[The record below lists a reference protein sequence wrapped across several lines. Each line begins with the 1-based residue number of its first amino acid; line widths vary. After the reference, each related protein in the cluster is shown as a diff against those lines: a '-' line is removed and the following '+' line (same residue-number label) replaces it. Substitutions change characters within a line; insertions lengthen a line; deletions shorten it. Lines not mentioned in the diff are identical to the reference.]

1 MANDLLTLSI
11 AKSDEPFDIPT
22 LNYGRLELGKTV
34 EITVTESDGTP
45 YDLTDKDITF
55 IEKFS
60 NTGKGIII
68 DNGTASESG
77 KFIRD
82 ADSDT
87 QGKFK
92 YIFQKNAFQGS
103 GTAQFEFI
111 TNNETVDTTNPFNID
126 VHFMLPIQMNLDN
139 ATYVSD
145 LASLQAHFNG
155 VVRNASQQTDK
166 IIADLQE
173 QVQDAVQKGN
183 TNIEQQIA
191 DAKTKL
197 QNLVDDTQKQI
208 TDLTTQIQNDS
219 KQIKALQESWSSAQ
233 EQIRKVTQDQI
244 DKLQSKIDAFET
256 QYTQTLATKANKV
269 DLDATNQN
277 VAKKAD
283 QTSLTELE
291 TKVNNKADATVLA
304 NYETVSDAKYQLEAK
319 ADKASLAD
327 YETIADTDK
336 KLALKANIA
345 DTYTKQE
352 VDSAVAGAG
361 KIKSIS
367 INKGNKIE
375 PDETGNVDI
384 TTPAEPDLT
393 PYAKSIDV
401 NSELAKKADA
411 QTVNTAL
418 DTKANK
424 ADIDKVLAT
433 KANVADSYT
442 KKEIDD
448 KFANTVAASGNTK
461 SISVN
466 GGTKSS
472 PDQSGNIDI
481 KINEP
486 DLTGYAKTADVN
498 TELSKKANITDINAE
513 LAAKANKADLDA
525 TNQNVAK
532 KADQT
537 SLTELET
544 KVNNKADAT
553 VLANY
558 ETVSDAKYQLEAKAD
573 KASLADYETIADT
586 DKKLAL
592 KANIADTYTKQEVD
606 SAVAGAGKIKSI
618 SINKGNKI
626 EPDETGNVD
635 ITTPAEPDLTPY
647 AKSIDVNS
655 ELAKKADAQTV
666 NTALDTKANKADI
679 DKVLATKA
687 NVADSYTKKEID
699 DKFANTVAASGNTKS
714 ISVNGG
720 TKSSPDQSG
729 NIDIKINEPDLT
741 GYAKTADVNTELS
754 KKANITDINAELAA
768 KANTADVD
776 SALTKKGEV
785 KSVTVNGGAAIKP
798 DDSGNVAITTPKPD
812 LTAYAKTADVNAQ
825 LAAKADITD
834 VDTKLS
840 TKANSDDVTKSLAG
854 KANTTDVVPKTD
866 FTTLQNQYDALKTNY
881 DDLKSKFDDIVKQLA
896 TKATIKYFKSDQA
909 DTAKDWSGKTA
920 YGIAIIDDAL
930 ANSATDTA
938 NTSTTNSNTPV
949 TNTGK

>member
-60 NTGKGIII
+60 NTGKGMII

-145 LASLQAHFNG
+145 LAALQAHFND

-166 IIADLQE
+166 IIADLQK

-219 KQIKALQESWSSAQ
+219 KQINALQESWSSAQ

-291 TKVNNKADATVLA
+291 AKVNNKADATVLT

-424 ADIDKVLAT
+424 ADVDKVLAT

-513 LAAKANKADLDA
+513 LA
-525 TNQNVAK
+525 T
-532 KADQT
+532 
-537 SLTELET
+537 
-544 KVNNKADAT
+544 
-553 VLANY
+553 
-558 ETVSDAKYQLEAKAD
+558 
-573 KASLADYETIADT
+573 
-586 DKKLAL
+586 
-592 KANIADTYTKQEVD
+592 
-606 SAVAGAGKIKSI
+606 
-618 SINKGNKI
+618 
-626 EPDETGNVD
+626 
-635 ITTPAEPDLTPY
+635 
-647 AKSIDVNS
+647 
-655 ELAKKADAQTV
+655 
-666 NTALDTKANKADI
+666 
-679 DKVLATKA
+679 
-687 NVADSYTKKEID
+687 
-699 DKFANTVAASGNTKS
+699 
-714 ISVNGG
+714 
-720 TKSSPDQSG
+720 
-729 NIDIKINEPDLT
+729 
-741 GYAKTADVNTELS
+741 
-754 KKANITDINAELAA
+754 

-798 DDSGNVAITTPKPD
+798 DDSGNVAITTPNPD

>member
-60 NTGKGIII
+60 NTGKGMII

-77 KFIRD
+77 EFIRD
-82 ADSDT
+82 TDSDT

-103 GTAQFEFI
+103 GTAQFEFT

-145 LASLQAHFNG
+145 LAALQAHFND

-166 IIADLQE
+166 IIADLQK

-191 DAKTKL
+191 DAKAKL

-219 KQIKALQESWSSAQ
+219 KQINALQESWSSAQ

-256 QYTQTLATKANKV
+256 QYTQTLATKANKA

-304 NYETVSDAKYQLEAK
+304 NYETVSDVKSQLEAK

-411 QTVNTAL
+411 QTVNIAL

-513 LAAKANKADLDA
+513 LA
-525 TNQNVAK
+525 T
-532 KADQT
+532 
-537 SLTELET
+537 
-544 KVNNKADAT
+544 
-553 VLANY
+553 
-558 ETVSDAKYQLEAKAD
+558 
-573 KASLADYETIADT
+573 
-586 DKKLAL
+586 
-592 KANIADTYTKQEVD
+592 
-606 SAVAGAGKIKSI
+606 
-618 SINKGNKI
+618 
-626 EPDETGNVD
+626 
-635 ITTPAEPDLTPY
+635 
-647 AKSIDVNS
+647 
-655 ELAKKADAQTV
+655 
-666 NTALDTKANKADI
+666 
-679 DKVLATKA
+679 
-687 NVADSYTKKEID
+687 
-699 DKFANTVAASGNTKS
+699 
-714 ISVNGG
+714 
-720 TKSSPDQSG
+720 
-729 NIDIKINEPDLT
+729 
-741 GYAKTADVNTELS
+741 
-754 KKANITDINAELAA
+754 

-798 DDSGNVAITTPKPD
+798 DDSGNVAITTPNPD

-825 LAAKADITD
+825 LTAKANITD

-840 TKANSDDVTKSLAG
+840 AKANSDDVTKSLAG
-854 KANTTDVVPKTD
+854 KANTADVVPKTD

-938 NTSTTNSNTPV
+938 NTSTTNSNILV

>member
-1 MANDLLTLSI
+1 MANDLLNLSI

-60 NTGKGIII
+60 NTGKGMII

-77 KFIRD
+77 EFIRD

-166 IIADLQE
+166 IIVDLQE

-219 KQIKALQESWSSAQ
+219 KQINALQESWSSAQ

-291 TKVNNKADATVLA
+291 AKVNNKADATVLT

-424 ADIDKVLAT
+424 ADVDKVLAT

-513 LAAKANKADLDA
+513 LA
-525 TNQNVAK
+525 T
-532 KADQT
+532 
-537 SLTELET
+537 
-544 KVNNKADAT
+544 
-553 VLANY
+553 
-558 ETVSDAKYQLEAKAD
+558 
-573 KASLADYETIADT
+573 
-586 DKKLAL
+586 
-592 KANIADTYTKQEVD
+592 
-606 SAVAGAGKIKSI
+606 
-618 SINKGNKI
+618 
-626 EPDETGNVD
+626 
-635 ITTPAEPDLTPY
+635 
-647 AKSIDVNS
+647 
-655 ELAKKADAQTV
+655 
-666 NTALDTKANKADI
+666 
-679 DKVLATKA
+679 
-687 NVADSYTKKEID
+687 
-699 DKFANTVAASGNTKS
+699 
-714 ISVNGG
+714 
-720 TKSSPDQSG
+720 
-729 NIDIKINEPDLT
+729 
-741 GYAKTADVNTELS
+741 
-754 KKANITDINAELAA
+754 

-798 DDSGNVAITTPKPD
+798 DDSGNVAITTPNPD

-825 LAAKADITD
+825 LAVKADITD

-896 TKATIKYFKSDQA
+896 TKATIKYFKSDQV

-930 ANSATDTA
+930 ANSATDAA

>member
-34 EITVTESDGTP
+34 EITVTEADGTP

-60 NTGKGIII
+60 NTGKGMII

-219 KQIKALQESWSSAQ
+219 KQINALQESWSSAQ

-291 TKVNNKADATVLA
+291 AKVNNKADATVLT

-424 ADIDKVLAT
+424 ADVDKVLAT

-513 LAAKANKADLDA
+513 LA
-525 TNQNVAK
+525 T
-532 KADQT
+532 
-537 SLTELET
+537 
-544 KVNNKADAT
+544 
-553 VLANY
+553 
-558 ETVSDAKYQLEAKAD
+558 
-573 KASLADYETIADT
+573 
-586 DKKLAL
+586 
-592 KANIADTYTKQEVD
+592 
-606 SAVAGAGKIKSI
+606 
-618 SINKGNKI
+618 
-626 EPDETGNVD
+626 
-635 ITTPAEPDLTPY
+635 
-647 AKSIDVNS
+647 
-655 ELAKKADAQTV
+655 
-666 NTALDTKANKADI
+666 
-679 DKVLATKA
+679 
-687 NVADSYTKKEID
+687 
-699 DKFANTVAASGNTKS
+699 
-714 ISVNGG
+714 
-720 TKSSPDQSG
+720 
-729 NIDIKINEPDLT
+729 
-741 GYAKTADVNTELS
+741 
-754 KKANITDINAELAA
+754 

-798 DDSGNVAITTPKPD
+798 DDSGNVAITTPNPD

-896 TKATIKYFKSDQA
+896 TKATIKYFKSDQV
-909 DTAKDWSGKTA
+909 DTAKDWSGKTT
-920 YGIAIIDDAL
+920 YRIAIIDDAL

>member
-60 NTGKGIII
+60 NTGKGMII

-219 KQIKALQESWSSAQ
+219 KQINALQESWSSAQ

-291 TKVNNKADATVLA
+291 AKVNNKADATVLT

-424 ADIDKVLAT
+424 ADVDKVLAT

-513 LAAKANKADLDA
+513 LA
-525 TNQNVAK
+525 T
-532 KADQT
+532 
-537 SLTELET
+537 
-544 KVNNKADAT
+544 
-553 VLANY
+553 
-558 ETVSDAKYQLEAKAD
+558 
-573 KASLADYETIADT
+573 
-586 DKKLAL
+586 
-592 KANIADTYTKQEVD
+592 
-606 SAVAGAGKIKSI
+606 
-618 SINKGNKI
+618 
-626 EPDETGNVD
+626 
-635 ITTPAEPDLTPY
+635 
-647 AKSIDVNS
+647 
-655 ELAKKADAQTV
+655 
-666 NTALDTKANKADI
+666 
-679 DKVLATKA
+679 
-687 NVADSYTKKEID
+687 
-699 DKFANTVAASGNTKS
+699 
-714 ISVNGG
+714 
-720 TKSSPDQSG
+720 
-729 NIDIKINEPDLT
+729 
-741 GYAKTADVNTELS
+741 
-754 KKANITDINAELAA
+754 

-798 DDSGNVAITTPKPD
+798 DDSGNVAITTPNPD

-825 LAAKADITD
+825 LTAKANITD

-840 TKANSDDVTKSLAG
+840 AKANSDDVTKSLAG
-854 KANTTDVVPKTD
+854 KANTADVVPKTD

-949 TNTGK
+949 TNTGKKEH

>member
-60 NTGKGIII
+60 NTGKGMII

-145 LASLQAHFNG
+145 LAALQAHFNG

-166 IIADLQE
+166 IIADLQK

-191 DAKTKL
+191 DAKAKL

-219 KQIKALQESWSSAQ
+219 KQINALQESWSSAQ

-256 QYTQTLATKANKV
+256 QYTQTLATKANKA
-269 DLDATNQN
+269 DLDVTNQN

-291 TKVNNKADATVLA
+291 AKVNNKADATVLT

-384 TTPAEPDLT
+384 TTPAESDLT

-424 ADIDKVLAT
+424 ADVDKVLAT

-513 LAAKANKADLDA
+513 LA
-525 TNQNVAK
+525 T
-532 KADQT
+532 
-537 SLTELET
+537 
-544 KVNNKADAT
+544 
-553 VLANY
+553 
-558 ETVSDAKYQLEAKAD
+558 
-573 KASLADYETIADT
+573 
-586 DKKLAL
+586 
-592 KANIADTYTKQEVD
+592 
-606 SAVAGAGKIKSI
+606 
-618 SINKGNKI
+618 
-626 EPDETGNVD
+626 
-635 ITTPAEPDLTPY
+635 
-647 AKSIDVNS
+647 
-655 ELAKKADAQTV
+655 
-666 NTALDTKANKADI
+666 
-679 DKVLATKA
+679 
-687 NVADSYTKKEID
+687 
-699 DKFANTVAASGNTKS
+699 
-714 ISVNGG
+714 
-720 TKSSPDQSG
+720 
-729 NIDIKINEPDLT
+729 
-741 GYAKTADVNTELS
+741 
-754 KKANITDINAELAA
+754 

-798 DDSGNVAITTPKPD
+798 DDSGNVAITTPNPD

>member
-60 NTGKGIII
+60 NTGKGMII

-145 LASLQAHFNG
+145 LAALQAHFNG

-166 IIADLQE
+166 IIADLQK

-191 DAKTKL
+191 DAKAKL

-219 KQIKALQESWSSAQ
+219 KQINALQESWPSAQ

-256 QYTQTLATKANKV
+256 QYTQTLATKANKA
-269 DLDATNQN
+269 DLDVTNQN

-291 TKVNNKADATVLA
+291 AKVNNKADATVLT

-424 ADIDKVLAT
+424 ADVDKVLAT

-513 LAAKANKADLDA
+513 LA
-525 TNQNVAK
+525 T
-532 KADQT
+532 
-537 SLTELET
+537 
-544 KVNNKADAT
+544 
-553 VLANY
+553 
-558 ETVSDAKYQLEAKAD
+558 
-573 KASLADYETIADT
+573 
-586 DKKLAL
+586 
-592 KANIADTYTKQEVD
+592 
-606 SAVAGAGKIKSI
+606 
-618 SINKGNKI
+618 
-626 EPDETGNVD
+626 
-635 ITTPAEPDLTPY
+635 
-647 AKSIDVNS
+647 
-655 ELAKKADAQTV
+655 
-666 NTALDTKANKADI
+666 
-679 DKVLATKA
+679 
-687 NVADSYTKKEID
+687 
-699 DKFANTVAASGNTKS
+699 
-714 ISVNGG
+714 
-720 TKSSPDQSG
+720 
-729 NIDIKINEPDLT
+729 
-741 GYAKTADVNTELS
+741 
-754 KKANITDINAELAA
+754 

-798 DDSGNVAITTPKPD
+798 DDSGNVAITTPNPD

>member
-60 NTGKGIII
+60 NTGKGMII

-139 ATYVSD
+139 ATYVSY
-145 LASLQAHFNG
+145 LAALQAHFNG

-166 IIADLQE
+166 IIADLQK

-191 DAKTKL
+191 DAKAKL

-219 KQIKALQESWSSAQ
+219 KQINALQESWSSAQ

-256 QYTQTLATKANKV
+256 QYTQTLATKANKA
-269 DLDATNQN
+269 DLDVTNQN

-291 TKVNNKADATVLA
+291 AKVNNKADATVLT

-424 ADIDKVLAT
+424 ADVDKVLAT

-513 LAAKANKADLDA
+513 LA
-525 TNQNVAK
+525 T
-532 KADQT
+532 
-537 SLTELET
+537 
-544 KVNNKADAT
+544 
-553 VLANY
+553 
-558 ETVSDAKYQLEAKAD
+558 
-573 KASLADYETIADT
+573 
-586 DKKLAL
+586 
-592 KANIADTYTKQEVD
+592 
-606 SAVAGAGKIKSI
+606 
-618 SINKGNKI
+618 
-626 EPDETGNVD
+626 
-635 ITTPAEPDLTPY
+635 
-647 AKSIDVNS
+647 
-655 ELAKKADAQTV
+655 
-666 NTALDTKANKADI
+666 
-679 DKVLATKA
+679 
-687 NVADSYTKKEID
+687 
-699 DKFANTVAASGNTKS
+699 
-714 ISVNGG
+714 
-720 TKSSPDQSG
+720 
-729 NIDIKINEPDLT
+729 
-741 GYAKTADVNTELS
+741 
-754 KKANITDINAELAA
+754 

-798 DDSGNVAITTPKPD
+798 DDSGNVAITTPNPD

-854 KANTTDVVPKTD
+854 KANTADVVPKTD

>member
-60 NTGKGIII
+60 NTGKGMII

-219 KQIKALQESWSSAQ
+219 KQINALQESWSSAQ

-291 TKVNNKADATVLA
+291 AKVNNKADATVLT

-424 ADIDKVLAT
+424 ADVDKVLAT

-513 LAAKANKADLDA
+513 LA
-525 TNQNVAK
+525 T
-532 KADQT
+532 
-537 SLTELET
+537 
-544 KVNNKADAT
+544 
-553 VLANY
+553 
-558 ETVSDAKYQLEAKAD
+558 
-573 KASLADYETIADT
+573 
-586 DKKLAL
+586 
-592 KANIADTYTKQEVD
+592 
-606 SAVAGAGKIKSI
+606 
-618 SINKGNKI
+618 
-626 EPDETGNVD
+626 
-635 ITTPAEPDLTPY
+635 
-647 AKSIDVNS
+647 
-655 ELAKKADAQTV
+655 
-666 NTALDTKANKADI
+666 
-679 DKVLATKA
+679 
-687 NVADSYTKKEID
+687 
-699 DKFANTVAASGNTKS
+699 
-714 ISVNGG
+714 
-720 TKSSPDQSG
+720 
-729 NIDIKINEPDLT
+729 
-741 GYAKTADVNTELS
+741 
-754 KKANITDINAELAA
+754 

-798 DDSGNVAITTPKPD
+798 DDSGNVAITTPNPD

-938 NTSTTNSNTPV
+938 NTSTTNSNIPV

>member
-60 NTGKGIII
+60 NTGKGMII

-77 KFIRD
+77 EFIRD
-82 ADSDT
+82 TDSDT

-103 GTAQFEFI
+103 GTAQFEFT

-145 LASLQAHFNG
+145 LAALQAHFND

-166 IIADLQE
+166 IIADLQK

-219 KQIKALQESWSSAQ
+219 KQINALQESWSSAQ

-256 QYTQTLATKANKV
+256 QYTQTLATKANKA

-291 TKVNNKADATVLA
+291 AKVNNKADATVLT

-384 TTPAEPDLT
+384 TIPAEPDLT

-424 ADIDKVLAT
+424 ADVDKVLAT

-513 LAAKANKADLDA
+513 LA
-525 TNQNVAK
+525 T
-532 KADQT
+532 
-537 SLTELET
+537 
-544 KVNNKADAT
+544 
-553 VLANY
+553 
-558 ETVSDAKYQLEAKAD
+558 
-573 KASLADYETIADT
+573 
-586 DKKLAL
+586 
-592 KANIADTYTKQEVD
+592 
-606 SAVAGAGKIKSI
+606 
-618 SINKGNKI
+618 
-626 EPDETGNVD
+626 
-635 ITTPAEPDLTPY
+635 
-647 AKSIDVNS
+647 
-655 ELAKKADAQTV
+655 
-666 NTALDTKANKADI
+666 
-679 DKVLATKA
+679 
-687 NVADSYTKKEID
+687 
-699 DKFANTVAASGNTKS
+699 
-714 ISVNGG
+714 
-720 TKSSPDQSG
+720 
-729 NIDIKINEPDLT
+729 
-741 GYAKTADVNTELS
+741 
-754 KKANITDINAELAA
+754 

-798 DDSGNVAITTPKPD
+798 DDSGNVAITTPNPD

-854 KANTTDVVPKTD
+854 KANSADVVPKTD

-938 NTSTTNSNTPV
+938 NTSTTNSNILV

>member
-45 YDLTDKDITF
+45 YDITDKDITF

-60 NTGKGIII
+60 NTGKGMII

-219 KQIKALQESWSSAQ
+219 KQINALQESWSSAQ

-291 TKVNNKADATVLA
+291 AKVNNKADATVLT

-424 ADIDKVLAT
+424 ADVDKVLAT

-513 LAAKANKADLDA
+513 LA
-525 TNQNVAK
+525 T
-532 KADQT
+532 
-537 SLTELET
+537 
-544 KVNNKADAT
+544 
-553 VLANY
+553 
-558 ETVSDAKYQLEAKAD
+558 
-573 KASLADYETIADT
+573 
-586 DKKLAL
+586 
-592 KANIADTYTKQEVD
+592 
-606 SAVAGAGKIKSI
+606 
-618 SINKGNKI
+618 
-626 EPDETGNVD
+626 
-635 ITTPAEPDLTPY
+635 
-647 AKSIDVNS
+647 
-655 ELAKKADAQTV
+655 
-666 NTALDTKANKADI
+666 
-679 DKVLATKA
+679 
-687 NVADSYTKKEID
+687 
-699 DKFANTVAASGNTKS
+699 
-714 ISVNGG
+714 
-720 TKSSPDQSG
+720 
-729 NIDIKINEPDLT
+729 
-741 GYAKTADVNTELS
+741 
-754 KKANITDINAELAA
+754 

-798 DDSGNVAITTPKPD
+798 DDSGNVAITTPNPD

>member
-60 NTGKGIII
+60 NMGKGMII

-92 YIFQKNAFQGS
+92 YIFQNNAFQGS

-145 LASLQAHFNG
+145 LAALQAHFNG

-166 IIADLQE
+166 IIADLQK

-191 DAKTKL
+191 DAKAKL

-219 KQIKALQESWSSAQ
+219 KQINALQESWSSAQ

-256 QYTQTLATKANKV
+256 QYTQTLATKANKA

-291 TKVNNKADATVLA
+291 AKVNNKADATVLT
-304 NYETVSDAKYQLEAK
+304 NYETVSDAKYQLEGK

-424 ADIDKVLAT
+424 ADVDKVLAT

-448 KFANTVAASGNTK
+448 KFSNTVAASGNTK

-513 LAAKANKADLDA
+513 LA
-525 TNQNVAK
+525 T
-532 KADQT
+532 
-537 SLTELET
+537 
-544 KVNNKADAT
+544 
-553 VLANY
+553 
-558 ETVSDAKYQLEAKAD
+558 
-573 KASLADYETIADT
+573 
-586 DKKLAL
+586 
-592 KANIADTYTKQEVD
+592 
-606 SAVAGAGKIKSI
+606 
-618 SINKGNKI
+618 
-626 EPDETGNVD
+626 
-635 ITTPAEPDLTPY
+635 
-647 AKSIDVNS
+647 
-655 ELAKKADAQTV
+655 
-666 NTALDTKANKADI
+666 
-679 DKVLATKA
+679 
-687 NVADSYTKKEID
+687 
-699 DKFANTVAASGNTKS
+699 
-714 ISVNGG
+714 
-720 TKSSPDQSG
+720 
-729 NIDIKINEPDLT
+729 
-741 GYAKTADVNTELS
+741 
-754 KKANITDINAELAA
+754 

-798 DDSGNVAITTPKPD
+798 DDSGNVAITTPNPD

>member
-1 MANDLLTLSI
+1 MANNLLTLSI

-60 NTGKGIII
+60 NTGKGMII

-145 LASLQAHFNG
+145 LAALQAHFNG

-166 IIADLQE
+166 IIADLQK

-191 DAKTKL
+191 DAKAKL

-219 KQIKALQESWSSAQ
+219 KQINALQESWSSAQ

-256 QYTQTLATKANKV
+256 QYTQTLATKANKA

-291 TKVNNKADATVLA
+291 AKVNNKADATVLT
-304 NYETVSDAKYQLEAK
+304 NYETVSDAKYQLEGK

-352 VDSAVAGAG
+352 VDNAVAGAG

-384 TTPAEPDLT
+384 TTPTEPDLTPYAKTTDVNAELVKKADIQSVNSALDSKANKADLDVTNQNVAKKADQTSLTELEAKVNNKADATVLTNYETVSDAKYQLEGKADKASLADYETIADTDKKLALKANIADTYTKQEVDNAVAGAGKIKSISINKGNKIEPDETGNVDITTPTEPDLT

-424 ADIDKVLAT
+424 ADVDKVLAT

-486 DLTGYAKTADVN
+486 DLTGYAKTADIN

-513 LAAKANKADLDA
+513 LA
-525 TNQNVAK
+525 T
-532 KADQT
+532 
-537 SLTELET
+537 
-544 KVNNKADAT
+544 
-553 VLANY
+553 
-558 ETVSDAKYQLEAKAD
+558 
-573 KASLADYETIADT
+573 
-586 DKKLAL
+586 
-592 KANIADTYTKQEVD
+592 
-606 SAVAGAGKIKSI
+606 
-618 SINKGNKI
+618 
-626 EPDETGNVD
+626 
-635 ITTPAEPDLTPY
+635 
-647 AKSIDVNS
+647 
-655 ELAKKADAQTV
+655 
-666 NTALDTKANKADI
+666 
-679 DKVLATKA
+679 
-687 NVADSYTKKEID
+687 
-699 DKFANTVAASGNTKS
+699 
-714 ISVNGG
+714 
-720 TKSSPDQSG
+720 
-729 NIDIKINEPDLT
+729 
-741 GYAKTADVNTELS
+741 
-754 KKANITDINAELAA
+754 

-798 DDSGNVAITTPKPD
+798 DDSGNVAITTPNPD

>member
-60 NTGKGIII
+60 NTGKGMII

-77 KFIRD
+77 EFIRD
-82 ADSDT
+82 TDSDT

-103 GTAQFEFI
+103 GTAQFEFT

-145 LASLQAHFNG
+145 LAALQAHFND

-219 KQIKALQESWSSAQ
+219 KQINALQESWSSAQ

-291 TKVNNKADATVLA
+291 AKVNNKADATVLA
-304 NYETVSDAKYQLEAK
+304 NYETVSDAKSQLEAK

-424 ADIDKVLAT
+424 ADVDKVLAT

-513 LAAKANKADLDA
+513 LA
-525 TNQNVAK
+525 T
-532 KADQT
+532 
-537 SLTELET
+537 
-544 KVNNKADAT
+544 
-553 VLANY
+553 
-558 ETVSDAKYQLEAKAD
+558 
-573 KASLADYETIADT
+573 
-586 DKKLAL
+586 
-592 KANIADTYTKQEVD
+592 
-606 SAVAGAGKIKSI
+606 
-618 SINKGNKI
+618 
-626 EPDETGNVD
+626 
-635 ITTPAEPDLTPY
+635 
-647 AKSIDVNS
+647 
-655 ELAKKADAQTV
+655 
-666 NTALDTKANKADI
+666 
-679 DKVLATKA
+679 
-687 NVADSYTKKEID
+687 
-699 DKFANTVAASGNTKS
+699 
-714 ISVNGG
+714 
-720 TKSSPDQSG
+720 
-729 NIDIKINEPDLT
+729 
-741 GYAKTADVNTELS
+741 
-754 KKANITDINAELAA
+754 

-798 DDSGNVAITTPKPD
+798 DDSGNVAITTPNPD

>member
-60 NTGKGIII
+60 NTGKGMII

-173 QVQDAVQKGN
+173 QVQDAIQKGN

-219 KQIKALQESWSSAQ
+219 KQINALQESWSSAQ

-291 TKVNNKADATVLA
+291 AKVNNKADATVLT

-401 NSELAKKADA
+401 NSELAQKADA

-424 ADIDKVLAT
+424 ADVDKVLAT

-513 LAAKANKADLDA
+513 LA
-525 TNQNVAK
+525 T
-532 KADQT
+532 
-537 SLTELET
+537 
-544 KVNNKADAT
+544 
-553 VLANY
+553 
-558 ETVSDAKYQLEAKAD
+558 
-573 KASLADYETIADT
+573 
-586 DKKLAL
+586 
-592 KANIADTYTKQEVD
+592 
-606 SAVAGAGKIKSI
+606 
-618 SINKGNKI
+618 
-626 EPDETGNVD
+626 
-635 ITTPAEPDLTPY
+635 
-647 AKSIDVNS
+647 
-655 ELAKKADAQTV
+655 
-666 NTALDTKANKADI
+666 
-679 DKVLATKA
+679 
-687 NVADSYTKKEID
+687 
-699 DKFANTVAASGNTKS
+699 
-714 ISVNGG
+714 
-720 TKSSPDQSG
+720 
-729 NIDIKINEPDLT
+729 
-741 GYAKTADVNTELS
+741 
-754 KKANITDINAELAA
+754 

-798 DDSGNVAITTPKPD
+798 DDSGNVAITTPNPD

-920 YGIAIIDDAL
+920 YGIAIIDDVL

>member
-60 NTGKGIII
+60 NTGKGMII

-219 KQIKALQESWSSAQ
+219 KQINALQESWSSAQ

-304 NYETVSDAKYQLEAK
+304 NYETVSDVKSQLEAK

-384 TTPAEPDLT
+384 TIPAEPDLT

-424 ADIDKVLAT
+424 ADVDKVLAT

-513 LAAKANKADLDA
+513 LA
-525 TNQNVAK
+525 T
-532 KADQT
+532 
-537 SLTELET
+537 
-544 KVNNKADAT
+544 
-553 VLANY
+553 
-558 ETVSDAKYQLEAKAD
+558 
-573 KASLADYETIADT
+573 
-586 DKKLAL
+586 
-592 KANIADTYTKQEVD
+592 
-606 SAVAGAGKIKSI
+606 
-618 SINKGNKI
+618 
-626 EPDETGNVD
+626 
-635 ITTPAEPDLTPY
+635 
-647 AKSIDVNS
+647 
-655 ELAKKADAQTV
+655 
-666 NTALDTKANKADI
+666 
-679 DKVLATKA
+679 
-687 NVADSYTKKEID
+687 
-699 DKFANTVAASGNTKS
+699 
-714 ISVNGG
+714 
-720 TKSSPDQSG
+720 
-729 NIDIKINEPDLT
+729 
-741 GYAKTADVNTELS
+741 
-754 KKANITDINAELAA
+754 

-798 DDSGNVAITTPKPD
+798 DDSGNVAITTPNPD

-938 NTSTTNSNTPV
+938 NTSTTNSNIPV

>member
-60 NTGKGIII
+60 NTGKGMII

-219 KQIKALQESWSSAQ
+219 KQINALQESWSSAQ

-256 QYTQTLATKANKV
+256 QYTQTLATKANKA

-291 TKVNNKADATVLA
+291 AKVNNKADATVLT

-424 ADIDKVLAT
+424 ADVDKVLAT

-513 LAAKANKADLDA
+513 LA
-525 TNQNVAK
+525 T
-532 KADQT
+532 
-537 SLTELET
+537 
-544 KVNNKADAT
+544 
-553 VLANY
+553 
-558 ETVSDAKYQLEAKAD
+558 
-573 KASLADYETIADT
+573 
-586 DKKLAL
+586 
-592 KANIADTYTKQEVD
+592 
-606 SAVAGAGKIKSI
+606 
-618 SINKGNKI
+618 
-626 EPDETGNVD
+626 
-635 ITTPAEPDLTPY
+635 
-647 AKSIDVNS
+647 
-655 ELAKKADAQTV
+655 
-666 NTALDTKANKADI
+666 
-679 DKVLATKA
+679 
-687 NVADSYTKKEID
+687 
-699 DKFANTVAASGNTKS
+699 
-714 ISVNGG
+714 
-720 TKSSPDQSG
+720 
-729 NIDIKINEPDLT
+729 
-741 GYAKTADVNTELS
+741 
-754 KKANITDINAELAA
+754 

-798 DDSGNVAITTPKPD
+798 DDSGNVAITTPNPD

>member
-60 NTGKGIII
+60 NTGKGMII

-191 DAKTKL
+191 DAKAKL

-219 KQIKALQESWSSAQ
+219 KQINALQESWSSAQ

-291 TKVNNKADATVLA
+291 VKVNNKADATVLT

-424 ADIDKVLAT
+424 ADV
-433 KANVADSYT
+433 
-442 KKEIDD
+442 
-448 KFANTVAASGNTK
+448 
-461 SISVN
+461 
-466 GGTKSS
+466 
-472 PDQSGNIDI
+472 
-481 KINEP
+481 
-486 DLTGYAKTADVN
+486 
-498 TELSKKANITDINAE
+498 
-513 LAAKANKADLDA
+513 
-525 TNQNVAK
+525 
-532 KADQT
+532 
-537 SLTELET
+537 
-544 KVNNKADAT
+544 
-553 VLANY
+553 
-558 ETVSDAKYQLEAKAD
+558 
-573 KASLADYETIADT
+573 
-586 DKKLAL
+586 
-592 KANIADTYTKQEVD
+592 
-606 SAVAGAGKIKSI
+606 
-618 SINKGNKI
+618 
-626 EPDETGNVD
+626 
-635 ITTPAEPDLTPY
+635 
-647 AKSIDVNS
+647 
-655 ELAKKADAQTV
+655 
-666 NTALDTKANKADI
+666 

-798 DDSGNVAITTPKPD
+798 DDSGNVAITTPNPD

>member
-11 AKSDEPFDIPT
+11 AKADEPFDIPT

-60 NTGKGIII
+60 NTGKGMII

-219 KQIKALQESWSSAQ
+219 KQINALQESWSSAQ

-291 TKVNNKADATVLA
+291 AKVNNKADATVLI

-424 ADIDKVLAT
+424 ADVDKVLAT
-433 KANVADSYT
+433 KANVTDSYT

-486 DLTGYAKTADVN
+486 DLTSYAKTADVN

-513 LAAKANKADLDA
+513 LA
-525 TNQNVAK
+525 T
-532 KADQT
+532 
-537 SLTELET
+537 
-544 KVNNKADAT
+544 
-553 VLANY
+553 
-558 ETVSDAKYQLEAKAD
+558 
-573 KASLADYETIADT
+573 
-586 DKKLAL
+586 
-592 KANIADTYTKQEVD
+592 
-606 SAVAGAGKIKSI
+606 
-618 SINKGNKI
+618 
-626 EPDETGNVD
+626 
-635 ITTPAEPDLTPY
+635 
-647 AKSIDVNS
+647 
-655 ELAKKADAQTV
+655 
-666 NTALDTKANKADI
+666 
-679 DKVLATKA
+679 
-687 NVADSYTKKEID
+687 
-699 DKFANTVAASGNTKS
+699 
-714 ISVNGG
+714 
-720 TKSSPDQSG
+720 
-729 NIDIKINEPDLT
+729 
-741 GYAKTADVNTELS
+741 
-754 KKANITDINAELAA
+754 

-798 DDSGNVAITTPKPD
+798 DDSGNVAITTPNPD

-825 LAAKADITD
+825 LTAKANITD

-840 TKANSDDVTKSLAG
+840 AKANSDDVTKSLAG
-854 KANTTDVVPKTD
+854 KANTADVVPKTD

>member
-60 NTGKGIII
+60 NTGKGMII

-219 KQIKALQESWSSAQ
+219 KQINALQESWSSAQ

-291 TKVNNKADATVLA
+291 AKVNNKADATVLT

-345 DTYTKQE
+345 NTYTKQE

-401 NSELAKKADA
+401 NSELAQKADA

-424 ADIDKVLAT
+424 ADVDKVLAT

-513 LAAKANKADLDA
+513 LA
-525 TNQNVAK
+525 T
-532 KADQT
+532 
-537 SLTELET
+537 
-544 KVNNKADAT
+544 
-553 VLANY
+553 
-558 ETVSDAKYQLEAKAD
+558 
-573 KASLADYETIADT
+573 
-586 DKKLAL
+586 
-592 KANIADTYTKQEVD
+592 
-606 SAVAGAGKIKSI
+606 
-618 SINKGNKI
+618 
-626 EPDETGNVD
+626 
-635 ITTPAEPDLTPY
+635 
-647 AKSIDVNS
+647 
-655 ELAKKADAQTV
+655 
-666 NTALDTKANKADI
+666 
-679 DKVLATKA
+679 
-687 NVADSYTKKEID
+687 
-699 DKFANTVAASGNTKS
+699 
-714 ISVNGG
+714 
-720 TKSSPDQSG
+720 
-729 NIDIKINEPDLT
+729 
-741 GYAKTADVNTELS
+741 
-754 KKANITDINAELAA
+754 

-798 DDSGNVAITTPKPD
+798 DDSGNVAITTPNPD

>member
-60 NTGKGIII
+60 NTGKGMII

-191 DAKTKL
+191 DAKAKL

-219 KQIKALQESWSSAQ
+219 KQINALQESWSSAQ

-291 TKVNNKADATVLA
+291 VKVNNKADATVLT

-352 VDSAVAGAG
+352 VDNAVAGAG

-393 PYAKSIDV
+393 PYAETADV
-401 NSELAKKADA
+401 NAKLAKKADI
-411 QTVNTAL
+411 QSVNSAL
-418 DTKANK
+418 DSKANK
-424 ADIDKVLAT
+424 ADVDKALAT

-466 GGTKSS
+466 GGPKSS

-513 LAAKANKADLDA
+513 LA
-525 TNQNVAK
+525 T
-532 KADQT
+532 
-537 SLTELET
+537 
-544 KVNNKADAT
+544 
-553 VLANY
+553 
-558 ETVSDAKYQLEAKAD
+558 
-573 KASLADYETIADT
+573 
-586 DKKLAL
+586 
-592 KANIADTYTKQEVD
+592 
-606 SAVAGAGKIKSI
+606 
-618 SINKGNKI
+618 
-626 EPDETGNVD
+626 
-635 ITTPAEPDLTPY
+635 
-647 AKSIDVNS
+647 
-655 ELAKKADAQTV
+655 
-666 NTALDTKANKADI
+666 
-679 DKVLATKA
+679 
-687 NVADSYTKKEID
+687 
-699 DKFANTVAASGNTKS
+699 
-714 ISVNGG
+714 
-720 TKSSPDQSG
+720 
-729 NIDIKINEPDLT
+729 
-741 GYAKTADVNTELS
+741 
-754 KKANITDINAELAA
+754 

-798 DDSGNVAITTPKPD
+798 DDSGNVAITTPNPD

-909 DTAKDWSGKTA
+909 DTAKDWSGKTT

-938 NTSTTNSNTPV
+938 NTSTTNSNIPV

>member
-60 NTGKGIII
+60 NTGKGMII

-92 YIFQKNAFQGS
+92 YIFQKNTFQGS

-145 LASLQAHFNG
+145 LASLQTHFNE

-219 KQIKALQESWSSAQ
+219 KQINALQESWSSAQ

-291 TKVNNKADATVLA
+291 AKVNNKADATVLT

-424 ADIDKVLAT
+424 ADVDKVLAT

-513 LAAKANKADLDA
+513 LA
-525 TNQNVAK
+525 T
-532 KADQT
+532 
-537 SLTELET
+537 
-544 KVNNKADAT
+544 
-553 VLANY
+553 
-558 ETVSDAKYQLEAKAD
+558 
-573 KASLADYETIADT
+573 
-586 DKKLAL
+586 
-592 KANIADTYTKQEVD
+592 
-606 SAVAGAGKIKSI
+606 
-618 SINKGNKI
+618 
-626 EPDETGNVD
+626 
-635 ITTPAEPDLTPY
+635 
-647 AKSIDVNS
+647 
-655 ELAKKADAQTV
+655 
-666 NTALDTKANKADI
+666 
-679 DKVLATKA
+679 
-687 NVADSYTKKEID
+687 
-699 DKFANTVAASGNTKS
+699 
-714 ISVNGG
+714 
-720 TKSSPDQSG
+720 
-729 NIDIKINEPDLT
+729 
-741 GYAKTADVNTELS
+741 
-754 KKANITDINAELAA
+754 

-798 DDSGNVAITTPKPD
+798 DDSGNVAITTPNPD

>member
-60 NTGKGIII
+60 NTGKGMII

-219 KQIKALQESWSSAQ
+219 KQINALQESWSSAQ

-291 TKVNNKADATVLA
+291 AKVNNKADATVLT
-304 NYETVSDAKYQLEAK
+304 NYETVSDAKAQLETK
-319 ADKASLAD
+319 VDKTALAD

-424 ADIDKVLAT
+424 ADVDKVLAT

-513 LAAKANKADLDA
+513 LA
-525 TNQNVAK
+525 T
-532 KADQT
+532 
-537 SLTELET
+537 
-544 KVNNKADAT
+544 
-553 VLANY
+553 
-558 ETVSDAKYQLEAKAD
+558 
-573 KASLADYETIADT
+573 
-586 DKKLAL
+586 
-592 KANIADTYTKQEVD
+592 
-606 SAVAGAGKIKSI
+606 
-618 SINKGNKI
+618 
-626 EPDETGNVD
+626 
-635 ITTPAEPDLTPY
+635 
-647 AKSIDVNS
+647 
-655 ELAKKADAQTV
+655 
-666 NTALDTKANKADI
+666 
-679 DKVLATKA
+679 
-687 NVADSYTKKEID
+687 
-699 DKFANTVAASGNTKS
+699 
-714 ISVNGG
+714 
-720 TKSSPDQSG
+720 
-729 NIDIKINEPDLT
+729 
-741 GYAKTADVNTELS
+741 
-754 KKANITDINAELAA
+754 

-798 DDSGNVAITTPKPD
+798 DDSGNVAITTPNPD

-825 LAAKADITD
+825 LTAKANITD

-840 TKANSDDVTKSLAG
+840 AKANSDDVTKSLAG

-920 YGIAIIDDAL
+920 YGIAIIDDTL
-930 ANSATDTA
+930 ANTTDSANA
-938 NTSTTNSNTPV
+938 ST

>member
-34 EITVTESDGTP
+34 EITVTESDGIP

-60 NTGKGIII
+60 NTGKGMII

-145 LASLQAHFNG
+145 LAALQAHFNG

-166 IIADLQE
+166 IIADLQK

-191 DAKTKL
+191 DAKAKL

-219 KQIKALQESWSSAQ
+219 KQINALQESWSSAQ

-256 QYTQTLATKANKV
+256 QYTQTLATKANKA
-269 DLDATNQN
+269 DLDVTNQN

-291 TKVNNKADATVLA
+291 AKVNNKADATVLT

-424 ADIDKVLAT
+424 ADVDKVLAT

-513 LAAKANKADLDA
+513 LA
-525 TNQNVAK
+525 T
-532 KADQT
+532 
-537 SLTELET
+537 
-544 KVNNKADAT
+544 
-553 VLANY
+553 
-558 ETVSDAKYQLEAKAD
+558 
-573 KASLADYETIADT
+573 
-586 DKKLAL
+586 
-592 KANIADTYTKQEVD
+592 
-606 SAVAGAGKIKSI
+606 
-618 SINKGNKI
+618 
-626 EPDETGNVD
+626 
-635 ITTPAEPDLTPY
+635 
-647 AKSIDVNS
+647 
-655 ELAKKADAQTV
+655 
-666 NTALDTKANKADI
+666 
-679 DKVLATKA
+679 
-687 NVADSYTKKEID
+687 
-699 DKFANTVAASGNTKS
+699 
-714 ISVNGG
+714 
-720 TKSSPDQSG
+720 
-729 NIDIKINEPDLT
+729 
-741 GYAKTADVNTELS
+741 
-754 KKANITDINAELAA
+754 

-798 DDSGNVAITTPKPD
+798 DDSGNVAITTPNPD

-881 DDLKSKFDDIVKQLA
+881 DNLKSKFDDIVKQLA

-949 TNTGK
+949 TNTSK

>member
-60 NTGKGIII
+60 NTGKGMII

-219 KQIKALQESWSSAQ
+219 KQINALQESWSSAQ

-269 DLDATNQN
+269 DLDATNKN

-291 TKVNNKADATVLA
+291 AKVNNKADATVLI

-424 ADIDKVLAT
+424 ADVDKVLAT
-433 KANVADSYT
+433 KANVTDSYT

-486 DLTGYAKTADVN
+486 DLTSYAKTADVN

-513 LAAKANKADLDA
+513 LA
-525 TNQNVAK
+525 T
-532 KADQT
+532 
-537 SLTELET
+537 
-544 KVNNKADAT
+544 
-553 VLANY
+553 
-558 ETVSDAKYQLEAKAD
+558 
-573 KASLADYETIADT
+573 
-586 DKKLAL
+586 
-592 KANIADTYTKQEVD
+592 
-606 SAVAGAGKIKSI
+606 
-618 SINKGNKI
+618 
-626 EPDETGNVD
+626 
-635 ITTPAEPDLTPY
+635 
-647 AKSIDVNS
+647 
-655 ELAKKADAQTV
+655 
-666 NTALDTKANKADI
+666 
-679 DKVLATKA
+679 
-687 NVADSYTKKEID
+687 
-699 DKFANTVAASGNTKS
+699 
-714 ISVNGG
+714 
-720 TKSSPDQSG
+720 
-729 NIDIKINEPDLT
+729 
-741 GYAKTADVNTELS
+741 
-754 KKANITDINAELAA
+754 

-798 DDSGNVAITTPKPD
+798 DDSGNVAITTPNPD

-825 LAAKADITD
+825 LTAKANITD

-840 TKANSDDVTKSLAG
+840 AKANSDDVTKSLAG
-854 KANTTDVVPKTD
+854 KANTADVVPKTD

>member
-60 NTGKGIII
+60 NTGKGMII

-173 QVQDAVQKGN
+173 QVQDAIQKGN

-219 KQIKALQESWSSAQ
+219 KQINALQESWSSAQ

-291 TKVNNKADATVLA
+291 AKVNNKADATVLT

-401 NSELAKKADA
+401 NSELAQKADA

-424 ADIDKVLAT
+424 AYVDKVLAT

-513 LAAKANKADLDA
+513 LA
-525 TNQNVAK
+525 T
-532 KADQT
+532 
-537 SLTELET
+537 
-544 KVNNKADAT
+544 
-553 VLANY
+553 
-558 ETVSDAKYQLEAKAD
+558 
-573 KASLADYETIADT
+573 
-586 DKKLAL
+586 
-592 KANIADTYTKQEVD
+592 
-606 SAVAGAGKIKSI
+606 
-618 SINKGNKI
+618 
-626 EPDETGNVD
+626 
-635 ITTPAEPDLTPY
+635 
-647 AKSIDVNS
+647 
-655 ELAKKADAQTV
+655 
-666 NTALDTKANKADI
+666 
-679 DKVLATKA
+679 
-687 NVADSYTKKEID
+687 
-699 DKFANTVAASGNTKS
+699 
-714 ISVNGG
+714 
-720 TKSSPDQSG
+720 
-729 NIDIKINEPDLT
+729 
-741 GYAKTADVNTELS
+741 
-754 KKANITDINAELAA
+754 

-798 DDSGNVAITTPKPD
+798 DDSGNVAITTPNPD

-825 LAAKADITD
+825 LTAKANITD

-840 TKANSDDVTKSLAG
+840 AKANSDDVTKSLAG
-854 KANTTDVVPKTD
+854 KANTADVVPKTD

>member
-1 MANDLLTLSI
+1 MANDLLNLSI

-60 NTGKGIII
+60 NTGKGMII

-77 KFIRD
+77 EFIRD

-166 IIADLQE
+166 IIVDLQE

-219 KQIKALQESWSSAQ
+219 KQINALQESWSSAQ

-291 TKVNNKADATVLA
+291 AKVNNKADATVLT

-424 ADIDKVLAT
+424 ADVDKVLAT

-513 LAAKANKADLDA
+513 LA
-525 TNQNVAK
+525 T
-532 KADQT
+532 
-537 SLTELET
+537 
-544 KVNNKADAT
+544 
-553 VLANY
+553 
-558 ETVSDAKYQLEAKAD
+558 
-573 KASLADYETIADT
+573 
-586 DKKLAL
+586 
-592 KANIADTYTKQEVD
+592 
-606 SAVAGAGKIKSI
+606 
-618 SINKGNKI
+618 
-626 EPDETGNVD
+626 
-635 ITTPAEPDLTPY
+635 
-647 AKSIDVNS
+647 
-655 ELAKKADAQTV
+655 
-666 NTALDTKANKADI
+666 
-679 DKVLATKA
+679 
-687 NVADSYTKKEID
+687 
-699 DKFANTVAASGNTKS
+699 
-714 ISVNGG
+714 
-720 TKSSPDQSG
+720 
-729 NIDIKINEPDLT
+729 
-741 GYAKTADVNTELS
+741 
-754 KKANITDINAELAA
+754 

-798 DDSGNVAITTPKPD
+798 DDSGNVAITTPNPD

-896 TKATIKYFKSDQA
+896 TKATIKYFKSDQV

-930 ANSATDTA
+930 ANSATDAA

>member
-60 NTGKGIII
+60 NTGKGMII

-173 QVQDAVQKGN
+173 QVQDAIQKGN

-219 KQIKALQESWSSAQ
+219 KQINALQESWSSAQ

-256 QYTQTLATKANKV
+256 QYTQTLATKANKA
-269 DLDATNQN
+269 DLDVTNQN

-291 TKVNNKADATVLA
+291 AKVNNKADATVLT

-424 ADIDKVLAT
+424 AYVDKVLAT

-513 LAAKANKADLDA
+513 LA
-525 TNQNVAK
+525 T
-532 KADQT
+532 
-537 SLTELET
+537 
-544 KVNNKADAT
+544 
-553 VLANY
+553 
-558 ETVSDAKYQLEAKAD
+558 
-573 KASLADYETIADT
+573 
-586 DKKLAL
+586 
-592 KANIADTYTKQEVD
+592 
-606 SAVAGAGKIKSI
+606 
-618 SINKGNKI
+618 
-626 EPDETGNVD
+626 
-635 ITTPAEPDLTPY
+635 
-647 AKSIDVNS
+647 
-655 ELAKKADAQTV
+655 
-666 NTALDTKANKADI
+666 
-679 DKVLATKA
+679 
-687 NVADSYTKKEID
+687 
-699 DKFANTVAASGNTKS
+699 
-714 ISVNGG
+714 
-720 TKSSPDQSG
+720 
-729 NIDIKINEPDLT
+729 
-741 GYAKTADVNTELS
+741 
-754 KKANITDINAELAA
+754 

-798 DDSGNVAITTPKPD
+798 DDSGNVAITTPNPD

-825 LAAKADITD
+825 LTAKANITD

-840 TKANSDDVTKSLAG
+840 AKANSDDVTKSLAG
-854 KANTTDVVPKTD
+854 KANTADVVPKTD

>member
-60 NTGKGIII
+60 NTGKGMII

-219 KQIKALQESWSSAQ
+219 KQINALQESWSSAQ

-291 TKVNNKADATVLA
+291 AKVNNKADATVLT

-345 DTYTKQE
+345 NTYTKQE

-424 ADIDKVLAT
+424 ADVDKVLAT

-513 LAAKANKADLDA
+513 LA
-525 TNQNVAK
+525 T
-532 KADQT
+532 
-537 SLTELET
+537 
-544 KVNNKADAT
+544 
-553 VLANY
+553 
-558 ETVSDAKYQLEAKAD
+558 
-573 KASLADYETIADT
+573 
-586 DKKLAL
+586 
-592 KANIADTYTKQEVD
+592 
-606 SAVAGAGKIKSI
+606 
-618 SINKGNKI
+618 
-626 EPDETGNVD
+626 
-635 ITTPAEPDLTPY
+635 
-647 AKSIDVNS
+647 
-655 ELAKKADAQTV
+655 
-666 NTALDTKANKADI
+666 
-679 DKVLATKA
+679 
-687 NVADSYTKKEID
+687 
-699 DKFANTVAASGNTKS
+699 
-714 ISVNGG
+714 
-720 TKSSPDQSG
+720 
-729 NIDIKINEPDLT
+729 
-741 GYAKTADVNTELS
+741 
-754 KKANITDINAELAA
+754 

-798 DDSGNVAITTPKPD
+798 DDSGNVAITTPNPD

>member
-60 NTGKGIII
+60 NTGKGMII

-219 KQIKALQESWSSAQ
+219 KQINALQESWSSAQ

-256 QYTQTLATKANKV
+256 QYTQALATKANKV

-291 TKVNNKADATVLA
+291 AKVNNKADATVLT

-424 ADIDKVLAT
+424 ADVDKVLAT

-513 LAAKANKADLDA
+513 LA
-525 TNQNVAK
+525 T
-532 KADQT
+532 
-537 SLTELET
+537 
-544 KVNNKADAT
+544 
-553 VLANY
+553 
-558 ETVSDAKYQLEAKAD
+558 
-573 KASLADYETIADT
+573 
-586 DKKLAL
+586 
-592 KANIADTYTKQEVD
+592 KANI
-606 SAVAGAGKIKSI
+606 
-618 SINKGNKI
+618 
-626 EPDETGNVD
+626 
-635 ITTPAEPDLTPY
+635 
-647 AKSIDVNS
+647 
-655 ELAKKADAQTV
+655 
-666 NTALDTKANKADI
+666 
-679 DKVLATKA
+679 
-687 NVADSYTKKEID
+687 
-699 DKFANTVAASGNTKS
+699 
-714 ISVNGG
+714 
-720 TKSSPDQSG
+720 
-729 NIDIKINEPDLT
+729 
-741 GYAKTADVNTELS
+741 
-754 KKANITDINAELAA
+754 
-768 KANTADVD
+768 ADVD

-798 DDSGNVAITTPKPD
+798 DDSGNVAITTPNPD

>member
-34 EITVTESDGTP
+34 EITVTESDGIP

-60 NTGKGIII
+60 NTGKGMII

-219 KQIKALQESWSSAQ
+219 KQINALQESWSSAQ

-291 TKVNNKADATVLA
+291 AKVNNKADATVLT

-424 ADIDKVLAT
+424 ADVDKVLAT

-513 LAAKANKADLDA
+513 LA
-525 TNQNVAK
+525 T
-532 KADQT
+532 
-537 SLTELET
+537 
-544 KVNNKADAT
+544 
-553 VLANY
+553 
-558 ETVSDAKYQLEAKAD
+558 
-573 KASLADYETIADT
+573 
-586 DKKLAL
+586 
-592 KANIADTYTKQEVD
+592 
-606 SAVAGAGKIKSI
+606 
-618 SINKGNKI
+618 
-626 EPDETGNVD
+626 
-635 ITTPAEPDLTPY
+635 
-647 AKSIDVNS
+647 
-655 ELAKKADAQTV
+655 
-666 NTALDTKANKADI
+666 
-679 DKVLATKA
+679 
-687 NVADSYTKKEID
+687 
-699 DKFANTVAASGNTKS
+699 
-714 ISVNGG
+714 
-720 TKSSPDQSG
+720 
-729 NIDIKINEPDLT
+729 
-741 GYAKTADVNTELS
+741 
-754 KKANITDINAELAA
+754 

-798 DDSGNVAITTPKPD
+798 DDSGNVAITTPNPD

>member
-60 NTGKGIII
+60 NTGKGMII

-145 LASLQAHFNG
+145 LAALQAHFNG

-166 IIADLQE
+166 IIADLQK

-191 DAKTKL
+191 DAKAKL

-219 KQIKALQESWSSAQ
+219 KQINALQESWSSAQ

-256 QYTQTLATKANKV
+256 QYTQTLATKANKA
-269 DLDATNQN
+269 DLDVTNQN

-291 TKVNNKADATVLA
+291 AKVNNKADATVLT

-424 ADIDKVLAT
+424 ADVDKVLAT

-513 LAAKANKADLDA
+513 LV
-525 TNQNVAK
+525 T
-532 KADQT
+532 
-537 SLTELET
+537 
-544 KVNNKADAT
+544 
-553 VLANY
+553 
-558 ETVSDAKYQLEAKAD
+558 
-573 KASLADYETIADT
+573 
-586 DKKLAL
+586 
-592 KANIADTYTKQEVD
+592 
-606 SAVAGAGKIKSI
+606 
-618 SINKGNKI
+618 
-626 EPDETGNVD
+626 
-635 ITTPAEPDLTPY
+635 
-647 AKSIDVNS
+647 
-655 ELAKKADAQTV
+655 
-666 NTALDTKANKADI
+666 
-679 DKVLATKA
+679 
-687 NVADSYTKKEID
+687 
-699 DKFANTVAASGNTKS
+699 
-714 ISVNGG
+714 
-720 TKSSPDQSG
+720 
-729 NIDIKINEPDLT
+729 
-741 GYAKTADVNTELS
+741 
-754 KKANITDINAELAA
+754 

-798 DDSGNVAITTPKPD
+798 DDSGNVAITTPNPD

>member
-60 NTGKGIII
+60 NTGKGMII

-145 LASLQAHFNG
+145 LAALQAHFNG

-166 IIADLQE
+166 IIADLQK

-191 DAKTKL
+191 DAKAKL

-219 KQIKALQESWSSAQ
+219 KQINALQESWSSAQ

-256 QYTQTLATKANKV
+256 QYTQTLATKANKA
-269 DLDATNQN
+269 DLDVTNQN

-291 TKVNNKADATVLA
+291 AKVNNKADATVLT

-424 ADIDKVLAT
+424 ADVDKVLAT

-513 LAAKANKADLDA
+513 LA
-525 TNQNVAK
+525 T
-532 KADQT
+532 
-537 SLTELET
+537 
-544 KVNNKADAT
+544 
-553 VLANY
+553 
-558 ETVSDAKYQLEAKAD
+558 
-573 KASLADYETIADT
+573 
-586 DKKLAL
+586 
-592 KANIADTYTKQEVD
+592 
-606 SAVAGAGKIKSI
+606 
-618 SINKGNKI
+618 
-626 EPDETGNVD
+626 
-635 ITTPAEPDLTPY
+635 
-647 AKSIDVNS
+647 
-655 ELAKKADAQTV
+655 
-666 NTALDTKANKADI
+666 
-679 DKVLATKA
+679 
-687 NVADSYTKKEID
+687 
-699 DKFANTVAASGNTKS
+699 
-714 ISVNGG
+714 
-720 TKSSPDQSG
+720 
-729 NIDIKINEPDLT
+729 
-741 GYAKTADVNTELS
+741 
-754 KKANITDINAELAA
+754 

-798 DDSGNVAITTPKPD
+798 DDSGNVAITTPNPD

>member
-60 NTGKGIII
+60 NTGKGMII

-183 TNIEQQIA
+183 TSIEQQIA

-219 KQIKALQESWSSAQ
+219 NQINALQESWSSAQ

-291 TKVNNKADATVLA
+291 AKVNNKADATVLT

-424 ADIDKVLAT
+424 ADVDKVLAT

-513 LAAKANKADLDA
+513 LA
-525 TNQNVAK
+525 T
-532 KADQT
+532 
-537 SLTELET
+537 
-544 KVNNKADAT
+544 
-553 VLANY
+553 
-558 ETVSDAKYQLEAKAD
+558 
-573 KASLADYETIADT
+573 
-586 DKKLAL
+586 
-592 KANIADTYTKQEVD
+592 
-606 SAVAGAGKIKSI
+606 
-618 SINKGNKI
+618 
-626 EPDETGNVD
+626 
-635 ITTPAEPDLTPY
+635 
-647 AKSIDVNS
+647 
-655 ELAKKADAQTV
+655 
-666 NTALDTKANKADI
+666 
-679 DKVLATKA
+679 
-687 NVADSYTKKEID
+687 
-699 DKFANTVAASGNTKS
+699 
-714 ISVNGG
+714 
-720 TKSSPDQSG
+720 
-729 NIDIKINEPDLT
+729 
-741 GYAKTADVNTELS
+741 
-754 KKANITDINAELAA
+754 
-768 KANTADVD
+768 KANTADID

-798 DDSGNVAITTPKPD
+798 DDSGNVAITTPNPD

-825 LAAKADITD
+825 LTAKANITD

-840 TKANSDDVTKSLAG
+840 AKANSDDVTKSLAG
-854 KANTTDVVPKTD
+854 KANTADVVPKTD

>member
-60 NTGKGIII
+60 NTGKGMII

-219 KQIKALQESWSSAQ
+219 KQINALQESWSSAQ

-291 TKVNNKADATVLA
+291 AKVNNKADATVLT

-424 ADIDKVLAT
+424 ADVDKVLAT

-513 LAAKANKADLDA
+513 LA
-525 TNQNVAK
+525 T
-532 KADQT
+532 
-537 SLTELET
+537 
-544 KVNNKADAT
+544 
-553 VLANY
+553 
-558 ETVSDAKYQLEAKAD
+558 
-573 KASLADYETIADT
+573 
-586 DKKLAL
+586 
-592 KANIADTYTKQEVD
+592 
-606 SAVAGAGKIKSI
+606 
-618 SINKGNKI
+618 
-626 EPDETGNVD
+626 
-635 ITTPAEPDLTPY
+635 
-647 AKSIDVNS
+647 
-655 ELAKKADAQTV
+655 
-666 NTALDTKANKADI
+666 
-679 DKVLATKA
+679 
-687 NVADSYTKKEID
+687 
-699 DKFANTVAASGNTKS
+699 
-714 ISVNGG
+714 
-720 TKSSPDQSG
+720 
-729 NIDIKINEPDLT
+729 
-741 GYAKTADVNTELS
+741 
-754 KKANITDINAELAA
+754 

-798 DDSGNVAITTPKPD
+798 DDSGNVAITTPNPD

-825 LAAKADITD
+825 LTAKANITD

-840 TKANSDDVTKSLAG
+840 AKANSDDVTKSLAG
-854 KANTTDVVPKTD
+854 KANTADVVPKTD

>member
-60 NTGKGIII
+60 NTGKGMII

-145 LASLQAHFNG
+145 LAALQAHFNG

-166 IIADLQE
+166 IIADLQK

-191 DAKTKL
+191 DAKAKL

-219 KQIKALQESWSSAQ
+219 KQINALQESWSSAQ

-256 QYTQTLATKANKV
+256 QYTQTLATKANKA
-269 DLDATNQN
+269 DLDVTNQN

-291 TKVNNKADATVLA
+291 AKVNNKADATVLT

-424 ADIDKVLAT
+424 ADVDKVLAT

-513 LAAKANKADLDA
+513 LA
-525 TNQNVAK
+525 T
-532 KADQT
+532 
-537 SLTELET
+537 
-544 KVNNKADAT
+544 
-553 VLANY
+553 
-558 ETVSDAKYQLEAKAD
+558 
-573 KASLADYETIADT
+573 
-586 DKKLAL
+586 
-592 KANIADTYTKQEVD
+592 KANI
-606 SAVAGAGKIKSI
+606 
-618 SINKGNKI
+618 
-626 EPDETGNVD
+626 
-635 ITTPAEPDLTPY
+635 
-647 AKSIDVNS
+647 
-655 ELAKKADAQTV
+655 
-666 NTALDTKANKADI
+666 
-679 DKVLATKA
+679 
-687 NVADSYTKKEID
+687 
-699 DKFANTVAASGNTKS
+699 
-714 ISVNGG
+714 
-720 TKSSPDQSG
+720 
-729 NIDIKINEPDLT
+729 
-741 GYAKTADVNTELS
+741 
-754 KKANITDINAELAA
+754 
-768 KANTADVD
+768 ADVD

-798 DDSGNVAITTPKPD
+798 DDSGNVAITTPNPD

>member
-60 NTGKGIII
+60 NTGKGMII

-219 KQIKALQESWSSAQ
+219 KQINALQESWSSAQ

-256 QYTQTLATKANKV
+256 QYTQALATKANKV

-291 TKVNNKADATVLA
+291 AKVNNKADATVLT

-424 ADIDKVLAT
+424 ADVDKVLAT

-513 LAAKANKADLDA
+513 LA
-525 TNQNVAK
+525 T
-532 KADQT
+532 
-537 SLTELET
+537 
-544 KVNNKADAT
+544 
-553 VLANY
+553 
-558 ETVSDAKYQLEAKAD
+558 
-573 KASLADYETIADT
+573 
-586 DKKLAL
+586 
-592 KANIADTYTKQEVD
+592 
-606 SAVAGAGKIKSI
+606 
-618 SINKGNKI
+618 
-626 EPDETGNVD
+626 
-635 ITTPAEPDLTPY
+635 
-647 AKSIDVNS
+647 
-655 ELAKKADAQTV
+655 
-666 NTALDTKANKADI
+666 
-679 DKVLATKA
+679 
-687 NVADSYTKKEID
+687 
-699 DKFANTVAASGNTKS
+699 
-714 ISVNGG
+714 
-720 TKSSPDQSG
+720 
-729 NIDIKINEPDLT
+729 
-741 GYAKTADVNTELS
+741 
-754 KKANITDINAELAA
+754 

-798 DDSGNVAITTPKPD
+798 DDSGNVAITTPNPD

>member
-60 NTGKGIII
+60 NTGKGMII

-219 KQIKALQESWSSAQ
+219 KQINALQESWSSAQ

-291 TKVNNKADATVLA
+291 AKVNNKADATVLT

-424 ADIDKVLAT
+424 ADVDKVLAT

-513 LAAKANKADLDA
+513 LA
-525 TNQNVAK
+525 T
-532 KADQT
+532 
-537 SLTELET
+537 
-544 KVNNKADAT
+544 
-553 VLANY
+553 
-558 ETVSDAKYQLEAKAD
+558 
-573 KASLADYETIADT
+573 
-586 DKKLAL
+586 
-592 KANIADTYTKQEVD
+592 
-606 SAVAGAGKIKSI
+606 
-618 SINKGNKI
+618 
-626 EPDETGNVD
+626 
-635 ITTPAEPDLTPY
+635 
-647 AKSIDVNS
+647 
-655 ELAKKADAQTV
+655 
-666 NTALDTKANKADI
+666 
-679 DKVLATKA
+679 
-687 NVADSYTKKEID
+687 
-699 DKFANTVAASGNTKS
+699 
-714 ISVNGG
+714 
-720 TKSSPDQSG
+720 
-729 NIDIKINEPDLT
+729 
-741 GYAKTADVNTELS
+741 
-754 KKANITDINAELAA
+754 

-798 DDSGNVAITTPKPD
+798 DDSGNVAITTPNPD

>member
-60 NTGKGIII
+60 NTGKGMII
-68 DNGTASESG
+68 DNGTASELG
-77 KFIRD
+77 EFIRD
-82 ADSDT
+82 TDSDT

-103 GTAQFEFI
+103 GTAQFEFT

-145 LASLQAHFNG
+145 LAALQAHFNG

-166 IIADLQE
+166 IIADLQK

-191 DAKTKL
+191 DAKAKL

-219 KQIKALQESWSSAQ
+219 KQINALQESWSSAQ

-256 QYTQTLATKANKV
+256 KYTQTLATKANKV

-291 TKVNNKADATVLA
+291 AKVNNKADATVLT
-304 NYETVSDAKYQLEAK
+304 NYETVSDAKSQLEAK
-319 ADKASLAD
+319 ADKASLAY

-336 KLALKANIA
+336 KLALKANVA

-393 PYAKSIDV
+393 PYAKTTDV
-401 NSELAKKADA
+401 NAKLAKKADI
-411 QTVNTAL
+411 QSIDSAL
-418 DTKANK
+418 DSKANK
-424 ADIDKVLAT
+424 ADVDKALAN

-448 KFANTVAASGNTK
+448 KFANTVAASGNIK

-513 LAAKANKADLDA
+513 LA
-525 TNQNVAK
+525 T
-532 KADQT
+532 
-537 SLTELET
+537 
-544 KVNNKADAT
+544 
-553 VLANY
+553 
-558 ETVSDAKYQLEAKAD
+558 
-573 KASLADYETIADT
+573 
-586 DKKLAL
+586 
-592 KANIADTYTKQEVD
+592 
-606 SAVAGAGKIKSI
+606 
-618 SINKGNKI
+618 
-626 EPDETGNVD
+626 
-635 ITTPAEPDLTPY
+635 
-647 AKSIDVNS
+647 
-655 ELAKKADAQTV
+655 
-666 NTALDTKANKADI
+666 
-679 DKVLATKA
+679 
-687 NVADSYTKKEID
+687 
-699 DKFANTVAASGNTKS
+699 
-714 ISVNGG
+714 
-720 TKSSPDQSG
+720 
-729 NIDIKINEPDLT
+729 
-741 GYAKTADVNTELS
+741 
-754 KKANITDINAELAA
+754 

-785 KSVTVNGGAAIKP
+785 KSVTVNGGG
-798 DDSGNVAITTPKPD
+798 S
-812 LTAYAKTADVNAQ
+812 Y
-825 LAAKADITD
+825 
-834 VDTKLS
+834 
-840 TKANSDDVTKSLAG
+840 
-854 KANTTDVVPKTD
+854 
-866 FTTLQNQYDALKTNY
+866 
-881 DDLKSKFDDIVKQLA
+881 
-896 TKATIKYFKSDQA
+896 
-909 DTAKDWSGKTA
+909 
-920 YGIAIIDDAL
+920 
-930 ANSATDTA
+930 
-938 NTSTTNSNTPV
+938 
-949 TNTGK
+949 